1 MELDPPG
8 EASPGGEAGNGS
20 RPPRAV
26 TSLQRGIFVNRLMR
40 SFLLPYKK
48 LLVAV
53 FAFQFVAVAAT
64 MTLPTLN
71 AMLIDQGILK
81 GNTNYILKIG
91 VVMLVLSLVQAVFG
105 ISATWFGSRA
115 GMGFGRDIRD
125 RLFHTVTGFST
136 REVDSFGAPSLII
149 RITNDVQQVQTLVVM
164 LCTSFISAP
173 ITIVVGV
180 YLAVR
185 EDGPLSLILVASIP
199 VLLLSIGTIVIRV
212 IPQYR
217 DMQERIDKMSQVLRE
232 QIVGMRVVRA
242 FVREPLETQ
251 RFDEANQRLTRTATL
266 TSRYMSSMFPTVMLV
281 LNVSSAAAVWVAANR
296 IGAGDMQIG
305 ALIAFLTYLV
315 QILMAVM
322 MATFVAVMWPRASVC
337 AERINEVLDTDSS
350 IITSPTPVTQLS
362 GKGTLE
368 FRNVGFCYPGA
379 EIPVLSNVSFT
390 TRPGQTT
397 AIIGS
402 TGSGKTTLVNLVAR
416 LIDSTEGSILIDD
429 VDVRDLEP
437 ETLWKRVSVVPQR
450 PYLFSGTI
458 RSNLL
463 FADPEASEA
472 DLWKALEIA
481 QAADFVNAMT
491 DKLDSPISQGGTNVS
506 GGQRQRLAIA
516 RSLVRKPGIYVFD
529 DSFSALD
536 LATDARLRTALA
548 PVTSDAALIIV
559 AQRVSTIKH
568 ADQILVLDNGE
579 CVGVGTHHELLA
591 NCPTYAEIVES
602 QMTAEEAA

>member
-1 MELDPPG
+1 
-8 EASPGGEAGNGS
+8 
-20 RPPRAV
+20 
-26 TSLQRGIFVNRLMR
+26 MR
-40 SFLLPYKK
+40 SYLLPYKK
-48 LLVAV
+48 LLWAVLIFQIVAV
-53 FAFQFVAVAAT
+53 TAT

-71 AMLIDQGILK
+71 AMLIDNGILK
-81 GNTNYILKIG
+81 GNTSYILKIG

-105 ISATWFGSRA
+105 ISSTWFGSRA

-136 REVDSFGAPSLII
+136 REVDSFGAPSLIT

-164 LCTSFISAP
+164 LCTSFIAAP
-173 ITIVVGV
+173 ITVVVGIF
-180 YLAVR
+180 LAIR
-185 EDGPLSLILVASIP
+185 EDGPLSLILVAGIP
-199 VLLLSIGTIVIRV
+199 VLLLSVGLIVIRV
-212 IPQYR
+212 IPQFR
-217 DMQERIDKMSQVLRE
+217 DMQERIDRVSRVLRE

-242 FVREPLETQ
+242 FVREPLETD
-251 RFDEANQRLTRTATL
+251 RFDDANQRLTRTSIL

-281 LNVSSAAAVWVAANR
+281 MNVSSAAAVWVAADR
-296 IGAGDMQIG
+296 IQSGEMQIG
-305 ALIAFLTYLV
+305 ALVAFLTYLV

-337 AERINEVLDTDSS
+337 AERINEVLDTESTIVTS
-350 IITSPTPVTQLS
+350 KTPITELA
-362 GKGTLE
+362 GHGTLE

-379 EIPVLSNVSFT
+379 EVPVLSDISFT

-402 TGSGKTTLVNLVAR
+402 TGAGKTTLVNLIAR
-416 LIDSTEGSILIDD
+416 LIDSTDGEIL
-429 VDVRDLEP
+429 VDNVNVRDLAP
-437 ETLWKRVSVVPQR
+437 ETLWTRVSVVPQR
-450 PYLFSGTI
+450 PYLFSGTV

-463 FADPEASEA
+463 FANKDASED

-481 QAADFVNAMT
+481 QAADFVNAMAE
-491 DKLDSPISQGGTNVS
+491 KLDAPISQGGTNVS

-516 RSLVRKPGIYVFD
+516 RALVRQPGIYVFD

-536 LATDARLRTALA
+536 LATDARLRTALL
-548 PVTSDAALIIV
+548 PVTTDAALIIV

-568 ADQILVLDNGE
+568 ADQILVLDNGI
-579 CVGVGTHHELLA
+579 CVGLGTHHELLET
-591 NCPTYAEIVES
+591 CPTYAEIVES

>member
-1 MELDPPG
+1 
-8 EASPGGEAGNGS
+8 
-20 RPPRAV
+20 
-26 TSLQRGIFVNRLMR
+26 
-40 SFLLPYKK
+40 
-48 LLVAV
+48 
-53 FAFQFVAVAAT
+53 
-64 MTLPTLN
+64 
-71 AMLIDQGILK
+71 
-81 GNTNYILKIG
+81 
-91 VVMLVLSLVQAVFG
+91 
-105 ISATWFGSRA
+105 
-115 GMGFGRDIRD
+115 
-125 RLFHTVTGFST
+125 
-136 REVDSFGAPSLII
+136 
-149 RITNDVQQVQTLVVM
+149 
-164 LCTSFISAP
+164 
-173 ITIVVGV
+173 
-180 YLAVR
+180 
-185 EDGPLSLILVASIP
+185 
-199 VLLLSIGTIVIRV
+199 
-212 IPQYR
+212 
-217 DMQERIDKMSQVLRE
+217 
-232 QIVGMRVVRA
+232 
-242 FVREPLETQ
+242 
-251 RFDEANQRLTRTATL
+251 
-266 TSRYMSSMFPTVMLV
+266 
-281 LNVSSAAAVWVAANR
+281 
-296 IGAGDMQIG
+296 
-305 ALIAFLTYLV
+305 
-315 QILMAVM
+315 MAVM

-337 AERINEVLDTDSS
+337 AERINEVLNTDSS
-350 IITSPTPVTQLS
+350 IVTSLTPVTELS
-362 GKGTLE
+362 GTGTLE

-429 VDVRDLEP
+429 VDVRDLAP
-437 ETLWKRVSVVPQR
+437 EILWKRVSVVPQR

-463 FADPEASEA
+463 FADPDATEA

-516 RSLVRKPGIYVFD
+516 RSLVRDPGIYVFD

-536 LATDARLRTALA
+536 LTTDARLRAALA

-568 ADQILVLDNGE
+568 ADQILVLDGGE

>member
-1 MELDPPG
+1 
-8 EASPGGEAGNGS
+8 
-20 RPPRAV
+20 
-26 TSLQRGIFVNRLMR
+26 MR
-40 SFLLPYKK
+40 SFLLPYKN
-48 LLVAV
+48 LLIAVFLLQIVAV
-53 FAFQFVAVAAT
+53 GAT
-64 MTLPTLN
+64 MILPTLN
-71 AMLIDQGILK
+71 AMLIDQGILT

-91 VVMLVLSLVQAVFG
+91 VVMLALSFVQAVFG

-136 REVDSFGAPSLII
+136 REVDSFGAPSLIT

-173 ITIVVGV
+173 ITIVIGV
-180 YLAVR
+180 FLAIR
-185 EDGPLSLILVASIP
+185 EDGPLSLILVAAVP
-199 VLLLSIGTIVIRV
+199 VLLLSIGTIIIRV
-212 IPQYR
+212 IPQFR
-217 DMQERIDKMSQVLRE
+217 AMQERIDKVSKVLRE

-242 FVREPLETQ
+242 FVREPLETE
-251 RFDEANQRLTRTATL
+251 RFDDANQLLTRTAIL
-266 TSRYMSSMFPTVMLV
+266 TSRYMSSLFPTVMLV
-281 LNVSSAAAVWVAANR
+281 MNVSSAAAVWVAADR
-296 IGAGDMQIG
+296 IQAGDMKVG

-337 AERINEVLDTDSS
+337 ADRINEVLETDSS
-350 IITSPTPVTQLS
+350 IITASEPITELAGS
-362 GKGTLE
+362 GTLE

-379 EIPVLSNVSFT
+379 EIPVLSSTSFT

-402 TGSGKTTLVNLVAR
+402 TGSGKTTLVNLIAR
-416 LIDSTEGSILIDD
+416 LIDCTEGEIL
-429 VDVRDLEP
+429 VDNVNVRDLEP
-437 ETLWKRVSVVPQR
+437 ETLWRQVSVVPQR

-463 FADPEASEA
+463 FAKA
-472 DLWKALEIA
+472 DATENELWTALEIA
-481 QAADFVNAMT
+481 QASDFVNALPE
-491 DKLDSPISQGGTNVS
+491 KLDAPISQGGTNVS

-516 RSLVRKPGIYVFD
+516 RALVRTPNIYVFD

-536 LATDARLRTALA
+536 LATDARLRTALI
-548 PVTSDAALIIV
+548 PVTTNAAMIIV
-559 AQRVSTIKH
+559 AQRVSTIKN
-568 ADQILVLDNGE
+568 ADQILVLDNGI
-579 CVGVGTHHELLA
+579 CVGLGTHHELLA

>member
-1 MELDPPG
+1 
-8 EASPGGEAGNGS
+8 
-20 RPPRAV
+20 
-26 TSLQRGIFVNRLMR
+26 MR
-40 SFLLPYKK
+40 SYLLPYKK
-48 LLVAV
+48 LLWAV
-53 FAFQFVAVAAT
+53 FAFQIVAVTAT

-71 AMLIDQGILK
+71 AMLIDNGILR
-81 GNTNYILKIG
+81 GNTNYIWKIG
-91 VVMLVLSLVQAVFG
+91 AVMLVLSLIQAVFG
-105 ISATWFGSRA
+105 ISSTWFGSRA
-115 GMGFGRDIRD
+115 GMGFGRDVRD

-136 REVDSFGAPSLII
+136 REVDSFGAPSLIT

-164 LCTSFISAP
+164 LCTSFIGAP
-173 ITIVVGV
+173 ITVVVGIF
-180 YLAVR
+180 LAVR
-185 EDGPLSLILVASIP
+185 EDGPLSLILVAGIP
-199 VLLLSIGTIVIRV
+199 VLLLSVGTIVIRV

-217 DMQERIDKMSQVLRE
+217 NMQERIDRVSRVLRE

-242 FVREPLETQ
+242 FVREPLETE
-251 RFDEANQRLTRTATL
+251 RFDDANRLLSRTSIL

-281 LNVSSAAAVWVAANR
+281 MNVSSAAAVWVAAGR
-296 IGAGDMQIG
+296 IQSGDMQIG

-322 MATFVAVMWPRASVC
+322 MATFVAVMWPRAAVC
-337 AERINEVLDTDSS
+337 AERINEVLDTESS
-350 IITSPTPVTQLS
+350 IVISATPIKELS
-362 GKGTLE
+362 GRGTLE

-379 EIPVLSNVSFT
+379 EIPVLSDISFT

-402 TGSGKTTLVNLVAR
+402 TGSGKTTLVNLIAR
-416 LIDSTEGSILIDD
+416 LIDSTGGEILIDD
-429 VDVRDLEP
+429 VNVRDLEP

-450 PYLFSGTI
+450 PYLFSGTV

-463 FADPEASEA
+463 FANKDATED

-481 QAADFVNAMT
+481 QAADFVNAMSE
-491 DKLDSPISQGGTNVS
+491 KLDSPISQGGTNVS

-516 RSLVRKPGIYVFD
+516 RALVRKPGIYVFD

-536 LATDARLRTALA
+536 LATDARLRTALI
-548 PVTSDAALIIV
+548 PVTTDAALIIV

-568 ADQILVLDNGE
+568 ADQILVLDKGE
-579 CVGVGTHHELLA
+579 CVGLGTHHELLQS
-591 NCPTYAEIVES
+591 CPTYAEIVES

>member
-1 MELDPPG
+1 
-8 EASPGGEAGNGS
+8 
-20 RPPRAV
+20 
-26 TSLQRGIFVNRLMR
+26 
-40 SFLLPYKK
+40 
-48 LLVAV
+48 
-53 FAFQFVAVAAT
+53 
-64 MTLPTLN
+64 
-71 AMLIDQGILK
+71 
-81 GNTNYILKIG
+81 
-91 VVMLVLSLVQAVFG
+91 
-105 ISATWFGSRA
+105 
-115 GMGFGRDIRD
+115 
-125 RLFHTVTGFST
+125 
-136 REVDSFGAPSLII
+136 
-149 RITNDVQQVQTLVVM
+149 M

-199 VLLLSIGTIVIRV
+199 VLLLSIGTIIIRV

-472 DLWKALEIA
+472 DIWTALEIA

>member
-1 MELDPPG
+1 
-8 EASPGGEAGNGS
+8 
-20 RPPRAV
+20 
-26 TSLQRGIFVNRLMR
+26 MR
-40 SFLLPYKK
+40 SYLLPYKK
-48 LLVAV
+48 LLWAVLAFQIVAV
-53 FAFQFVAVAAT
+53 TAT

-71 AMLIDQGILK
+71 AMLIDNGILK
-81 GNTNYILKIG
+81 GNTHYILKIG
-91 VVMLVLSLVQAVFG
+91 AVMLVLSLIQAVFG
-105 ISATWFGSRA
+105 ISSTWFGSRA

-136 REVDSFGAPSLII
+136 REVDSFGAPSLIT

-164 LCTSFISAP
+164 LCTSFIGAP
-173 ITIVVGV
+173 ITVVVGIF
-180 YLAVR
+180 LAVR
-185 EDGPLSLILVASIP
+185 EDGPLSLILVAGIP
-199 VLLLSIGTIVIRV
+199 VLLLSVGTIVIRV

-217 DMQERIDKMSQVLRE
+217 NMQERIDRVSRVLRE

-242 FVREPLETQ
+242 FVREPLETE
-251 RFDEANQRLTRTATL
+251 RFGDANQRLTRTSIL

-281 LNVSSAAAVWVAANR
+281 MNISSAAAVWVAAGR
-296 IGAGDMQIG
+296 IQSGDMQIG
-305 ALIAFLTYLV
+305 ALVAFLTYLV

-322 MATFVAVMWPRASVC
+322 MATFVAVMWPRAAVC
-337 AERINEVLDTDSS
+337 AERINEVLDTESS
-350 IITSPTPVTQLS
+350 IVTSTTPIKELS
-362 GKGTLE
+362 GRGTLE

-379 EIPVLSNVSFT
+379 EIPVLSDISFT

-402 TGSGKTTLVNLVAR
+402 TGSGKTTLVNLIAR
-416 LIDSTEGSILIDD
+416 LIDSTGGEILIDD
-429 VDVRDLEP
+429 VNVRDLEP

-450 PYLFSGTI
+450 PYLFSGTV

-463 FADPEASEA
+463 FANKDASED

-481 QAADFVNAMT
+481 QAADFVNAMS

-516 RSLVRKPGIYVFD
+516 RALVRKPGIYVFD

-536 LATDARLRTALA
+536 LATDARLRTALT
-548 PVTSDAALIIV
+548 PVTTDAALIIV

-568 ADQILVLDNGE
+568 ADQILVLDQGE
-579 CVGVGTHHELLA
+579 CVGLGTHHELLR

>member
-1 MELDPPG
+1 MAMRCDLG
-8 EASPGGEAGNGS
+8 LTRNIATGGI
-20 RPPRAV
+20 R
-26 TSLQRGIFVNRLMR
+26 VNRLMR
-40 SFLLPYKK
+40 SYLLPYKK
-48 LLVAV
+48 LLWAVLIFQIVAV
-53 FAFQFVAVAAT
+53 TAT

-71 AMLIDQGILK
+71 AMLIDNGILK
-81 GNTNYILKIG
+81 GNTHYILKIG
-91 VVMLVLSLVQAVFG
+91 AVMLVLSLIQAVFG
-105 ISATWFGSRA
+105 ISSTWFGSRA
-115 GMGFGRDIRD
+115 GMGFGRDVRD

-136 REVDSFGAPSLII
+136 REVDNFGAPSLIT

-173 ITIVVGV
+173 ITVVVGIF
-180 YLAVR
+180 LAVR
-185 EDGPLSLILVASIP
+185 EDGPLSLILVAGIP
-199 VLLLSIGTIVIRV
+199 VLLLSVGTIVIRV

-217 DMQERIDKMSQVLRE
+217 FMQERIDRVSRVLRE

-242 FVREPLETQ
+242 FVREPLETE
-251 RFDEANQRLTRTATL
+251 RFDDANQRLTRTSIL

-281 LNVSSAAAVWVAANR
+281 MNISSAAAVWVAAGR
-296 IGAGDMQIG
+296 IQSGDMQIG
-305 ALIAFLTYLV
+305 ALVAFLTYLV

-337 AERINEVLDTDSS
+337 AERINEVLDTESS
-350 IITSPTPVTQLS
+350 IVTSTTPITELS
-362 GKGTLE
+362 GRGTLE

-379 EIPVLSNVSFT
+379 EIPVLSDISFT

-402 TGSGKTTLVNLVAR
+402 TGSGKTTLVNLIAR
-416 LIDSTEGSILIDD
+416 LIDSTGGEILIDD
-429 VDVRDLEP
+429 VNVRDLEP

-450 PYLFSGTI
+450 PYLFSGTV

-463 FADPEASEA
+463 FANKDASED

-481 QAADFVNAMT
+481 QAADFVNAMSE
-491 DKLDSPISQGGTNVS
+491 KLDSPISQGGTNVS

-516 RSLVRKPGIYVFD
+516 RALVRKPGIYVFD

-536 LATDARLRTALA
+536 LATDARLRTALI
-548 PVTSDAALIIV
+548 PVTTDAALIIV

-568 ADQILVLDNGE
+568 ADQIVVLDEGK
-579 CVGVGTHHELLA
+579 CVGLGTHHELLQ

>member
-1 MELDPPG
+1 MRCDLG
-8 EASPGGEAGNGS
+8 LTRNIATGGI
-20 RPPRAV
+20 R
-26 TSLQRGIFVNRLMR
+26 VNRLMR
-40 SFLLPYKK
+40 SYLLPYKK
-48 LLVAV
+48 LLWAVLIFQIVAV
-53 FAFQFVAVAAT
+53 TAT

-71 AMLIDQGILK
+71 AMLIDNGILK
-81 GNTNYILKIG
+81 GNTHYILKIG
-91 VVMLVLSLVQAVFG
+91 AVMLVLSLIQAVFG
-105 ISATWFGSRA
+105 ISSTWFGSRA
-115 GMGFGRDIRD
+115 GMGFGRDVRD

-136 REVDSFGAPSLII
+136 REVDNFGAPSLIT

-173 ITIVVGV
+173 ITVVVGIF
-180 YLAVR
+180 LAVR
-185 EDGPLSLILVASIP
+185 EDGPLSLILVAGIP
-199 VLLLSIGTIVIRV
+199 VLLLSVGTIVIRV

-217 DMQERIDKMSQVLRE
+217 FMQERIDRVSRVLRE

-242 FVREPLETQ
+242 FVREPLETE
-251 RFDEANQRLTRTATL
+251 RFDDANQRLTRTSIL

-281 LNVSSAAAVWVAANR
+281 MNVSSAAAVWVAAGR
-296 IGAGDMQIG
+296 IQSGDMQIG
-305 ALIAFLTYLV
+305 ALVAFLTYLV

-337 AERINEVLDTDSS
+337 AERINEVLDTESS
-350 IITSPTPVTQLS
+350 IVTSTTPITELS
-362 GKGTLE
+362 GRGTLE
-368 FRNVGFCYPGA
+368 FRDVGFCYPGA
-379 EIPVLSNVSFT
+379 EIPVLSDISFT

-402 TGSGKTTLVNLVAR
+402 TGSGKTTLVNLIAR
-416 LIDSTEGSILIDD
+416 LIDSTGGEILIDG
-429 VDVRDLEP
+429 VSVRDLEP

-450 PYLFSGTI
+450 PYLFSGTV

-463 FADPEASEA
+463 FANKDASED

-481 QAADFVNAMT
+481 QAADFVNAMSE
-491 DKLDSPISQGGTNVS
+491 KLDSPISQGGTNVS

-516 RSLVRKPGIYVFD
+516 RALVRKPGIYVFD

-536 LATDARLRTALA
+536 LATDARLRTALI
-548 PVTSDAALIIV
+548 PVTTDAALIIV

-568 ADQILVLDNGE
+568 ADQIVVLDEGK
-579 CVGVGTHHELLA
+579 CVGLGTHHQLLQ

>member
-1 MELDPPG
+1 
-8 EASPGGEAGNGS
+8 
-20 RPPRAV
+20 
-26 TSLQRGIFVNRLMR
+26 MR

-53 FAFQFVAVAAT
+53 LAFQIVAVTAT
-64 MTLPTLN
+64 MILPTLN
-71 AMLIDQGILK
+71 ALLIDDGILK

-91 VVMLVLSLVQAVFG
+91 VIMLALSFVQAVFG

-136 REVDSFGAPSLII
+136 REVDRFGAPSLIT

-173 ITIVVGV
+173 ITVVVGV
-180 YLAVR
+180 FLAVR
-185 EDGPLSLILVASIP
+185 EDGPLSLILVAGIP
-199 VLLLSIGTIVIRV
+199 VLLLSVGTIVIRV

-217 DMQERIDKMSQVLRE
+217 NMQERIDRMSRVLRE

-242 FVREPLETQ
+242 FVREPLETE
-251 RFDEANQRLTRTATL
+251 RFDDANQRLTRTSIL

-281 LNVSSAAAVWVAANR
+281 MNISSAAAVWVAGDR
-296 IGAGDMQIG
+296 IQAGDMQIG
-305 ALIAFLTYLV
+305 ALVAFLTYLV

-337 AERINEVLDTDSS
+337 ADRINEVLETDSS
-350 IITSPTPVTQLS
+350 IVTSPSPITELP
-362 GKGTLE
+362 GRGTLE
-368 FRNVGFCYPGA
+368 FRNVGFSYPGA
-379 EIPVLSNVSFT
+379 EVPVLSNISFT

-402 TGSGKTTLVNLVAR
+402 TGSGKTTLVNLIAR
-416 LIDSTEGSILIDD
+416 LIDSSEGEILVDD
-429 VDVRDLEP
+429 VNVRDLEP

-450 PYLFSGTI
+450 PYLFSGTV

-463 FADPEASEA
+463 FANENASET
-472 DLWKALEIA
+472 DLWTALEIA
-481 QAADFVNAMT
+481 QAADFVNAMPE
-491 DKLDSPISQGGTNVS
+491 KLDSPISQGGTNVS

-516 RSLVRKPGIYVFD
+516 RALVRKPGIYVFD

-536 LATDARLRTALA
+536 LATDARLRTALV
-548 PVTSDAALIIV
+548 PVTTDAALIIV
-559 AQRVSTIKH
+559 AQRVSTLKY
-568 ADQILVLDNGE
+568 ADQSLVLEDGV
-579 CVGVGTHHELLA
+579 CVGLGSHYELLE

>member
-1 MELDPPG
+1 
-8 EASPGGEAGNGS
+8 
-20 RPPRAV
+20 
-26 TSLQRGIFVNRLMR
+26 MR
-40 SFLLPYKK
+40 SYLLPYKK
-48 LLVAV
+48 LLWAVLIFQIVAV
-53 FAFQFVAVAAT
+53 TAT

-71 AMLIDQGILK
+71 AMLIDNGILK
-81 GNTNYILKIG
+81 GNTHYILKIG
-91 VVMLVLSLVQAVFG
+91 AVMLVLSLIQAVFG
-105 ISATWFGSRA
+105 ISSTWFGSRA
-115 GMGFGRDIRD
+115 GMGFGRDVRD

-136 REVDSFGAPSLII
+136 REVDNFGAPSLIT

-173 ITIVVGV
+173 ITVVVGIF
-180 YLAVR
+180 LAVR
-185 EDGPLSLILVASIP
+185 EDGPLSLILVAGIP
-199 VLLLSIGTIVIRV
+199 VLLLSVGTIVIRV

-217 DMQERIDKMSQVLRE
+217 FMQERIDRVSRVLRE

-242 FVREPLETQ
+242 FVREPLETE
-251 RFDEANQRLTRTATL
+251 RFDDANQRLTRTSIL

-281 LNVSSAAAVWVAANR
+281 MNVSSAAAVWVAAGR
-296 IGAGDMQIG
+296 IQSGDMQIG
-305 ALIAFLTYLV
+305 ALVAFLTYLV

-337 AERINEVLDTDSS
+337 AERINEVLDTESS
-350 IITSPTPVTQLS
+350 IVTSTTPITELS
-362 GKGTLE
+362 GRGTLE
-368 FRNVGFCYPGA
+368 FRDVGFCYPGA
-379 EIPVLSNVSFT
+379 EIPVLSDISFT

-402 TGSGKTTLVNLVAR
+402 TGSGKTTLVNLIAR
-416 LIDSTEGSILIDD
+416 LIDSTGGEILIDG
-429 VDVRDLEP
+429 VSVRDLEP

-450 PYLFSGTI
+450 PYLFSGTV

-463 FADPEASEA
+463 FANKDASED

-481 QAADFVNAMT
+481 QAADFVNAMSE
-491 DKLDSPISQGGTNVS
+491 KLDSPISQGGTNVS

-516 RSLVRKPGIYVFD
+516 RALVRKPGIYVFD

-536 LATDARLRTALA
+536 LATDARLRTALI
-548 PVTSDAALIIV
+548 PVTTDAALIIV

-568 ADQILVLDNGE
+568 ADQIVVLDEGK
-579 CVGVGTHHELLA
+579 CVGLGTHHQLLQ

>member
-1 MELDPPG
+1 
-8 EASPGGEAGNGS
+8 
-20 RPPRAV
+20 
-26 TSLQRGIFVNRLMR
+26 MR
-40 SFLLPYKK
+40 SFLLPYKN
-48 LLVAV
+48 LLIAVFLLQIVAV
-53 FAFQFVAVAAT
+53 GAT
-64 MTLPTLN
+64 MILPTLN
-71 AMLIDQGILK
+71 AMLIDQGILT

-91 VVMLVLSLVQAVFG
+91 VVMLALSFVQAVFG

-136 REVDSFGAPSLII
+136 REVDSFGAPSLIT

-173 ITIVVGV
+173 ITIVIGV
-180 YLAVR
+180 FLAIR
-185 EDGPLSLILVASIP
+185 EDGPLSLILVAAVP
-199 VLLLSIGTIVIRV
+199 VLLLSIGTIIIRV
-212 IPQYR
+212 IPQFR
-217 DMQERIDKMSQVLRE
+217 AMQQRIDKLSKALRE

-242 FVREPLETQ
+242 FVREPLETE
-251 RFDEANQRLTRTATL
+251 RFDDANQLLTRTAIL
-266 TSRYMSSMFPTVMLV
+266 TSRYMSSLFPTVMLV
-281 LNVSSAAAVWVAANR
+281 MNVSSAAAVWVAADR
-296 IGAGDMQIG
+296 IQAGDMKVG

-337 AERINEVLDTDSS
+337 ADRINEVLETDSS
-350 IITSPTPVTQLS
+350 IVTASEPITELAGS
-362 GKGTLE
+362 GTLE
-368 FRNVGFCYPGA
+368 FRNVGFSYPGA
-379 EIPVLSNVSFT
+379 EIPVLSSISFT

-402 TGSGKTTLVNLVAR
+402 TGSGKTTLVNLIAR
-416 LIDSTEGSILIDD
+416 LIDCTEGEIL
-429 VDVRDLEP
+429 VDNVNVRDLEP
-437 ETLWKRVSVVPQR
+437 ETLWRQVSVVPQR

-463 FADPEASEA
+463 FAKADATA
-472 DLWKALEIA
+472 NDLWTALEIA
-481 QAADFVNAMT
+481 QAADFVNALPE
-491 DKLDSPISQGGTNVS
+491 KLDAPISQGGTNVS

-516 RSLVRKPGIYVFD
+516 RALVRTPNIYVFD

-536 LATDARLRTALA
+536 LATDARLRTALI
-548 PVTSDAALIIV
+548 PVTTNAAMIIV
-559 AQRVSTIKH
+559 AQRVSTIKN
-568 ADQILVLDNGE
+568 ADQILVLDNGI
-579 CVGVGTHHELLA
+579 CVGLGTHHELLA